1 MVNEIIK
8 NSSFDL
14 EQWKYTNINLFKDYK
29 YNISCEETIFPPS
42 KNNINLINGKI
53 KSQKTPHVVV
63 NKIKNIRIDNIKKIN
78 HIVNSN
84 VSNPFIKINSN
95 NYTEG
100 AYIYIKDNSILEKPL
115 VIDKKNNENKEK
127 VLLNEKILIVV
138 GNNVNAKII
147 LNEYLNNQCY
157 LNTVV
162 QIYMGENSIVDFI
175 HNSEKSKTTQICNF
189 FSDIDSSS
197 QLNFFSINIHGK
209 LIKNNFFINLNQSN
223 SSYHFYSLNLLNN
236 NNHVDNYLEINHV
249 KKNTTSSTYQKNI
262 LDDKSKC
269 IFYAKAKIFRN
280 STNSEVIQSNK
291 NLVLSDQAVVHS
303 NPQLE
308 IHNNDVKCSHGST
321 TGELDESMLFY
332 MRSRGIKLSDCKKI
346 ILDGFANSIINN
358 IKVKSIK
365 NDVQKKVSSW
375 LNNVS

>member
-29 YNISCEETIFPPS
+29 YNISSENKILPTSE
-42 KNNINLINGKI
+42 NNINLIDGKI
-53 KSQKTPHVVV
+53 KSKKTPRVLVD
-63 NKIKNIRIDNIKKIN
+63 KIKNTRIDNIKKIN

-95 NYTEG
+95 NYSEG

-115 VIDKKNNENKEK
+115 VINKKNSENKEK

-147 LNEYLNNQCY
+147 LKEYLNNQCY
-157 LNTVV
+157 LNTVI
-162 QIYMGENSIVDFI
+162 QIYMGENSIIDFI
-175 HNSEKSKTTQICNF
+175 HDTEKSKTTQICNF
-189 FSDIDSSS
+189 FTDIDSSS
-197 QLNFFSINIHGK
+197 HLNFFSINIHGK
-209 LIKNNFFINLNQSN
+209 LIKNNFFINLNRSN

-236 NNHVDNYLEINHV
+236 NNHIDNYLNINHV

-269 IFYAKAKIFRN
+269 IFYAKAKIFKN
-280 STNSEVIQSNK
+280 STNSEILQSNK
-291 NLVLSDQAVVHS
+291 NLVLSDKAVVHS

-346 ILDGFANSIINN
+346 ILDSFANSIINN
-358 IKVKSIK
+358 IKIKSIK

>member
-29 YNISCEETIFPPS
+29 YNISSEKKIFPLS
-42 KNNINLINGKI
+42 KKNINIIDGKI
-53 KSQKTPHVVV
+53 KSKKTPHIIVD
-63 NKIKNIRIDNIKKIN
+63 NIKNTKIDNIKKIN

-95 NYTEG
+95 NYNEG

-175 HNSEKSKTTQICNF
+175 HNSEKSNTTQICNF

-249 KKNTTSSTYQKNI
+249 KKK
-262 LDDKSKC
+262 
-269 IFYAKAKIFRN
+269 
-280 STNSEVIQSNK
+280 
-291 NLVLSDQAVVHS
+291 VLGL
-303 NPQLE
+303 NP
-308 IHNNDVKCSHGST
+308 T
-321 TGELDESMLFY
+321 
-332 MRSRGIKLSDCKKI
+332 
-346 ILDGFANSIINN
+346 
-358 IKVKSIK
+358 
-365 NDVQKKVSSW
+365 
-375 LNNVS
+375 